1 MPKAPVWS
9 DLTNSIYYVN
19 FKTIW
24 KQSSIHR
31 YDATDKSTHSAYI
44 KGYSSPAFIAPL
56 TKECKDL
63 FVVGA
68 GHDIVIVRW
77 DGKSKKATVESKIL
91 SIEAD
96 EDDRVIED
104 ARVDPSGR
112 LYFGTFT
119 KSFCGPKNATGRF
132 YMYTEEG
139 GVQQLDTVYST
150 GGLGFDEKEQAFY
163 RLDTCKAIIQKYDW
177 NPKTGRISNEYF
189 ENFLN
194 FQC

>member
-104 ARVDPSGR
+104 VWTRVKR
-112 LYFGTFT
+112 
-119 KSFCGPKNATGRF
+119 SFKNMIG
-132 YMYTEEG
+132 
-139 GVQQLDTVYST
+139 
-150 GGLGFDEKEQAFY
+150 
-163 RLDTCKAIIQKYDW
+163 IQKLDKLVM
-177 NPKTGRISNEYF
+177 NISKISSIFNVNGKYSSKICCCF
-189 ENFLN
+189 CR
-194 FQC
+194 QWSSCV